1 MNCKACAGYVLG
13 LPEQPAEH
21 IALKD
26 CSFSFDPDAEALVPV
41 MAEQV
46 EPCRRRGL
54 ILKNVRKA
62 TLDHVRYEGI
72 EGKWIDAENTGEIT
86 EK

>member
-1 MNCKACAGYVLG
+1 M
-13 LPEQPAEH
+13 EH

-26 CSFSFDPDAEALVPV
+26 CKFTFDPDTEALVPV

-54 ILKNVRKA
+54 ILKNVRKV
-62 TLDHVRYEGI
+62 TLENVWHTGVEGNWTDTDNV
-72 EGKWIDAENTGEIT
+72 ESIT

>member
-1 MNCKACAGYVLG
+1 
-13 LPEQPAEH
+13 
-21 IALKD
+21 
-26 CSFSFDPDAEALVPV
+26 

-54 ILKNVRKA
+54 ILKNVRKV
-62 TLDHVRYEGI
+62 TLDHVRYEGVDG
-72 EGKWIDAENTGEIT
+72 EWIDAENTEEIK